1 MKSRPGGLLR
11 PGFDTA
17 RRIVHNVGV
26 EVEIQPAPPDT
37 EKKTG
42 ATGDARDGGVTGSVE
57 TLDRLIAITSNT
69 EKTCLVLAIAVGFAA
84 VGLLL
89 GLYLTRQLHVVGAI
103 GSAATAAVAA
113 VPVALMGTQR
123 ARLSTLRA
131 TRERAFRVSADLAQ
145 QKAVADAINVLI
157 AILT

>member
-1 MKSRPGGLLR
+1 M
-11 PGFDTA
+11 T
-17 RRIVHNVGV
+17 RRIVHNVRV
-26 EVEIQPAPPDT
+26 EVEIQPDPAGT

-42 ATGDARDGGVTGSVE
+42 AADDAGNSGVTGSVE
-57 TLDRLIAITSNT
+57 TLDRLIAVTRNA
-69 EKTCLVLAIAVGFAA
+69 EKTCLVLAIAVGVAA

-89 GLYLTRQLHVVGAI
+89 GLYLTRQLQVVGAI

-113 VPVALMGTQR
+113 VPIALMVTQR

-131 TRERAFRVSADLAQ
+131 TRERALRVSADPAQ